1 MKMLPVIGRL
11 RDYGVATVR
20 ADFDGQGD
28 SGEIHEITFHDVNDD
43 EIDEDL
49 KSADLEDYIY
59 DLIESAVNDAHGD
72 WVNNDGG
79 YGHINMRLNTCEVDC
94 AFYQRTVEEHDWSC
108 NLFK

>member
-28 SGEIHEITFHDVNDD
+28 SGEIHEITFFDVNYD

-49 KSADLEDYIY
+49 KSA